1 MIMCPHLVRGLASWG
16 HIPEGL
22 GQPAWPNATGNGVV
36 SIITVPEAPGK
47 PDLRATVHTGAF
59 RPWNQPEKGPDD
71 EQPGSPT

>member
-36 SIITVPEAPGK
+36 SITTVPEAPGK
-47 PDLRATVHTGAF
+47 PDLRATVHTCAF
-59 RPWNQPEKGPDD
+59 HPLESARE
-71 EQPGSPT
+71 GS